1 MAYSSYSVRLT
12 WPFIVLSAGVAVA
25 VHAQTTNSITPAA
38 PPTFSSA
45 LAGYQPY
52 TDEKIASWKQAN
64 DNTARIG
71 GWRAYAREAAE
82 PTPATSTTKPSKSQP

>member
-12 WPFIVLSAGVAVA
+12 WPFIVLSAGVAAA
-25 VHAQTTNSITPAA
+25 VHAQTATGTTAAA
-38 PPTFSSA
+38 PPAFSSA

-52 TDEKIASWKQAN
+52 TDEKIVSWKQAN